1 MLNVECN
8 IVEGIVTSCSSTNTL
23 SFSESPKSLPLV
35 TIDDDDHSSV
45 VPVLQLPQLDLHTH
59 LVVSW
64 YLEGTGD
71 SSLLVE
77 CIRSTENHIVS
88 TTSEEIVVG
97 L

>member
-1 MLNVECN
+1 MLNVKCD
-8 IVEGIVTSCSSTNTL
+8 IVESVVTGCSSTDTL

-35 TIDDDDHSSV
+35 TINNDDHSSV
-45 VPVLQLPQLDLHTH
+45 VPVLQFPQLDFDTH

-71 SSLLVE
+71 CSLLVE
-77 CIRSTENHIVS
+77 SIGSTKNHIVS
-88 TTSEEIVVG
+88 TTSEEIIVS